1 MENYKKLFDMDLMT
15 LFKMMIFL
23 YSDKSNKD
31 LLYFALKA
39 LTKKYKNLLI
49 SDSVI
54 NSKEIDNPN
63 YINCLNQLF
72 KSIIRIN
79 FWQKNFENIRLSK
92 FNIFVREPNNR
103 ELQKYYNDFYSKII
117 EDYFKSNLLENGISK
132 VNRTS
137 FEQIP
142 KSTTFKKINID
153 EFSPKKNT
161 YILNLMNL
169 NRRIYF

>member
-1 MENYKKLFDMDLMT
+1 M
-15 LFKMMIFL
+15 
-23 YSDKSNKD
+23 
-31 LLYFALKA
+31 
-39 LTKKYKNLLI
+39 
-49 SDSVI
+49 
-54 NSKEIDNPN
+54 
-63 YINCLNQLF
+63 F

-142 KSTTFKKINID
+142 KSTTFEKINID
-153 EFSPKKNT
+153 EFSTKK
-161 YILNLMNL
+161 IQSA
-169 NRRIYF
+169 